1 MLKYIS
7 IPILFLISLKGVA
20 QKDISYQNH
29 GWIMYFGNHKLTDKI
44 SLHTEY
50 QFRRADGFSDWQQS
64 LTRIGIDYKLKDN
77 ATLTGGYGY
86 IVTFPYGEQPIADKF
101 HEHRIWQ
108 TLTVTQRV
116 GRFYFNHRYR
126 LEQRWLEDRKQN
138 QTTQEFEHDG
148 YTFRQRFRYRF
159 LVTLPLT
166 KPNLDPGC
174 IFASVYDEPFLQF
187 GKNFGLNYLDQNRL
201 YAALGYVVNSNC
213 NLQLGYMNQY
223 IVKSDAKRAE
233 SNHTMQVAITY
244 NFDFRKR
251 QEIN

>member
-1 MLKYIS
+1 MFKYIS
-7 IPILFLISLKGVA
+7 IPILILISLRGVA

-138 QTTQEFEHDG
+138 QTTQEFEYDG